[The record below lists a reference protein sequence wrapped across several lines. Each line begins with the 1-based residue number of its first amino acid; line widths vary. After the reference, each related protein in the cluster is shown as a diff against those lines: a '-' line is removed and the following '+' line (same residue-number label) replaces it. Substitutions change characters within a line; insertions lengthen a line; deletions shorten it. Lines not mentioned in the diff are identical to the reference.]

1 VSACP
6 WCREALPTLDR
17 SAACPRCGKELTDA
31 SGGRLRP
38 LDLDFE
44 AILGEADRSSL
55 LWTKRG
61 AVFALAVAAIGLLPP
76 AAPFAILLLILAQF
90 FWGRFFVGR
99 RYLRHFAPLRR
110 LVTRWITRLVLIL
123 FIAPAYSAVAVPGA
137 GLVVAPLV
145 FGGTCFAFRW
155 YFRFHFLREH
165 RREGV
170 TFFEKVF
177 VVVLAFLFVVALVVF
192 GLIAWGVLSLVPGGK

>member
-6 WCREALPTLDR
+6 WCRESLATLDR

-44 AILGEADRSSL
+44 AILTDADATAL

-61 AVFALAVAAIGLLPP
+61 AVFALVVAALGLLPP
-76 AAPFAILLLILAQF
+76 LLPFAILVLILSQF

-99 RYLRHFAPLRR
+99 KYLRHFAPLRR
-110 LVTRWITRLVLIL
+110 LVVRWITRLVLVL
-123 FIAPAYSAVAVPGA
+123 FVSGAYAAVAIPGV
-137 GLVVAPLV
+137 GLVVAPVV
-145 FGGTCFAFRW
+145 FGGTCWALRC

-170 TFFEKVF
+170 TFLEKVF
-177 VVVLAFLFVVALVVF
+177 VVVLAFLFVIALAIF
-192 GLIAWGVLSLVPGGK
+192 GLVAWGVLSLVPGGK